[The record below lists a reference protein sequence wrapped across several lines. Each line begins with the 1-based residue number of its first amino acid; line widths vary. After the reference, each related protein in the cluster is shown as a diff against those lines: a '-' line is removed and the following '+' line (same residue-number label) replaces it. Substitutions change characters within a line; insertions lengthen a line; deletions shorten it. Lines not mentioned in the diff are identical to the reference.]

1 MRLIRYIGLTRTGL
15 TTKMVSKISRAVA
28 SIPVQYYPAVHML
41 PQRLEIQKVDCT
53 AIAFL
58 FSTRMKIDM
67 ELSSRCS
74 LTLRR
79 CKNCSL
85 LAVRRVSN
93 WSRLLGASSTFLR
106 PNESTRIRGVCCARR
121 RAGPPHR
128 CSARNHGCGAR
139 NHRSAARMRRAQPS
153 VPLEHQHENSST
165 SLRPSRAHAAAGG
178 LSESRL
184 ISYTF
189 RGVSCNISSFHWYI
203 PGICLSYV
211 TYHIMNRPNS
221 NWTSILTNS

>member
-1 MRLIRYIGLTRTGL
+1 MWLQNAEQVP
-15 TTKMVSKISRAVA
+15 KN
-28 SIPVQYYPAVHML
+28 
-41 PQRLEIQKVDCT
+41 
-53 AIAFL
+53 F
-58 FSTRMKIDM
+58 DM
-67 ELSSRCS
+67 ELSRRCS

-85 LAVRRVSN
+85 HAVRRVSN

-121 RAGPPHR
+121 RAGPPHG

-139 NHRSAARMRRAQPS
+139 NHRSAARMLRAQPS

-211 TYHIMNRPNS
+211 IS
-221 NWTSILTNS
+221 NLGFMLVTKQPTFKKTLLVTKQPTLETTLKSVMYLP